1 MKKVVLPI
9 FLGLVILGYV
19 AFQEVNKTV
28 NKVFVMID
36 QVQVLQEQLI
46 NINNNLKSLSTSINN
61 IHTEINQ
68 TKTVIIDNIKSVT
81 ISLDTCISYFDYNNK
96 FNNWK
101 GVLK

>member
-36 QVQVLQEQLI
+36 QVQVLQKQLI
-46 NINNNLKSLSTSINN
+46 NINDNLKSLSTSINN

-81 ISLDTCISYFDYNNK
+81 VSLDAYISYFDHKNK
-96 FNNWK
+96 INNWK